1 MSQRSTSSTRLADD
15 IASDIHSGKLGPG
28 SWLKQV
34 DIQERYGATRLDV
47 RKALDQLVIKRLIEH
62 IPNRGY
68 HVHVPD
74 PVRLDEI
81 RDVRIL
87 LECGALEDLIQHI
100 TPKQI
105 KHIRELAKKF
115 DMLISTGTL
124 LEQYAANQAFHHA
137 VYDLCKN
144 RELVRLIHEIKTGT
158 PAAPTTQWINHARV
172 QQSAKEHFDLID
184 ALSKHD
190 LAQAQAV
197 VRQHIQQ
204 SERT

>member
-1 MSQRSTSSTRLADD
+1 MSQRPSSSTRLADD
-15 IASDIHSGKLGPG
+15 LASDIHSGKLGPG

-87 LECGALEDLIQHI
+87 LECGALEDV
-100 TPKQI
+100 I
-105 KHIRELAKKF
+105 KHITAKQLKHIEDLARKF
-115 DMLISTGTL
+115 DMLTSTGTL
-124 LEQYAANQAFHHA
+124 LEQYAANQAFHQA
-137 VYDLCKN
+137 VYALCKN
-144 RELVRLIHEIKTGT
+144 RELVRLIHDIKAGT
-158 PAAPTTQWINHARV
+158 PAAPTTQWVNHARV
-172 QQSAKEHFDLID
+172 QQSAKEHFDLVA
-184 ALSKHD
+184 ALRERD
-190 LAQAQAV
+190 LKQAQAV

-204 SERT
+204 SEGT